1 MNAGAIIESEMPVR
15 AVLAALT
22 IFPAYSASVYFAK
35 SAVSD

>member
-1 MNAGAIIESEMPVR
+1 MNAGAIVENERPVR

-22 IFPAYSASVYFAK
+22 IFPAYSTRVYFAK